1 MDHPLFTIDYSLI
14 ALISPS
20 QTFSMRVILFV
31 ISALLAGFSN
41 AQQKAE
47 NLIII
52 TTDGLRW
59 QEVFGGMDTA
69 LARDPAFNEEDSAYI
84 FQHYWHPDPTERRKK
99 LMPFL
104 WSVVEQQGRIYGN
117 RRTGNNVNNAN
128 PYWFS
133 YPGYSELLTG
143 FVDTAINTN
152 SYPENPNLTILEFL
166 HKQPGFKG
174 KVAAFGAWNAFDR
187 ILAQSR
193 AGFPVIS
200 AFDTLAG
207 KHLTSNQLL
216 LHRMLRDSYRPWG
229 DGECLDV
236 FTHYAALEYLQQQH
250 PRVLYIGYGETDEWA
265 HAGKYRSYLD
275 AAKQVDKWLQ
285 ELWTFVQ
292 QDPQYKNKTAI
303 FLTTDHGRGDIIKRQ
318 WTDHGSGVQ
327 DASEVWIAGWG
338 KGITPGGEQRKR
350 QQLFLQQMAAT
361 FAKVLGYEFKAPHPV
376 SRAIDGLLN

>member
-1 MDHPLFTIDYSLI
+1 
-14 ALISPS
+14 
-20 QTFSMRVILFV
+20 MRLLYVILAMVVGCSF
-31 ISALLAGFSN
+31 AT
-41 AQQKAE
+41 AQRTAE

-84 FQHYWHPDPTERRKK
+84 FTHYWHAEAKERRKK

-104 WSVVEQQGRIYGN
+104 WSLMEKEGRIYGN
-117 RRTGNNVNNAN
+117 RAAGSNADNAN

-143 FVDTAINTN
+143 FVDTAINSN
-152 SYPENPNLTILEFL
+152 GYPENPNLHVLEFL
-166 HKQPGFKG
+166 HNQPGFKG

-187 ILAQSR
+187 IVAQSR
-193 AGFPVIS
+193 VGFPVIS
-200 AFDTLAG
+200 AFDTLTG
-207 KHLTSNQLL
+207 KNLTPNQLL

-229 DGECLDV
+229 DAECLDV
-236 FTHYAALEYLQQQH
+236 FTHYAALEYLQQKR

-275 AAKQVDKWLQ
+275 AARQVDKWLQ
-285 ELWTFVQ
+285 ELWAFIQ
-292 QDPQYKNKTAI
+292 NDPQYKNKTAI

-327 DASEVWIAGWG
+327 DASQIWVAGWG
-338 KGITPGGEQRKR
+338 KGIATGGEQRNS
-350 QQLFLQQMAAT
+350 QPLLLQQMAAT
-361 FAKVLGYEFKAPHPV
+361 FAKVLGYQFKAPHPV
-376 SRAIDGLLN
+376 APLVESFFK

>member
-1 MDHPLFTIDYSLI
+1 MRLLYLI
-14 ALISPS
+14 
-20 QTFSMRVILFV
+20 
-31 ISALLAGFSN
+31 LAMVVGCAVAT
-41 AQQKAE
+41 AQRTAE
-47 NLIII
+47 NLIIV

-84 FQHYWHPDPTERRKK
+84 VANYWHADAKERRKK

-104 WSVVEQQGRIYGN
+104 WSLMEKEGRIYGN
-117 RRTGNNVNNAN
+117 RLTGSKANNAN

-143 FVDTAINTN
+143 FVDTAINSN
-152 SYPENPNLTILEFL
+152 GYPENPNLHVLEFL
-166 HKQPGFKG
+166 HNQPGFKG

-193 AGFPVIS
+193 VGFPVIS

-207 KHLTSNQLL
+207 KNLTTNQLL

-229 DGECLDV
+229 DAECLDV
-236 FTHYAALEYLQQQH
+236 FTHYAALEYLQQKR

-285 ELWTFVQ
+285 ELWTFIQ
-292 QDPQYKNKTAI
+292 NDPQYKNKTAI

-327 DASEVWIAGWG
+327 DASEIWVAGWG
-338 KGITPGGEQRKR
+338 KGVAAGGEQRNS
-350 QQLFLQQMAAT
+350 QPLLLQQMAAT
-361 FAKVLGYEFKAPHPV
+361 FAKVLGCQFKAPHPV
-376 SRAIDGLLN
+376 AGVVEDFLKR